1 MSSSLIDQA
10 IASLGRAQTVNY
22 ANVICAA
29 LIAYDYLLTLPDEIR
44 LIWPAKWNAGKIMFF
59 LTRYPVFVDTSLTIV
74 NLIQPNVKL
83 SLCKPIYQAAAW
95 MSFAGITIAEIIMMM
110 RVYAIWGAKKQVLI
124 FLVIFN
130 LGIIIPDIVLLERS
144 LRSLVYEFMPSPFPT
159 LAPCVLIDADL
170 SVYIDFILIMVSE
183 FVVIVMTVWKCFSEW
198 RARRS
203 SLMKALLED
212 GVQYFVC
219 MFAISFANL
228 LVVKTAVVDFS
239 GLLFLIQRV
248 LHAILSARILMHI
261 REVVRPEAD
270 VEVSDMSFA
279 DAPNA
284 KNQQSI
290 ANSLSQM
297 DFGEQQ
303 SSGTFGGTNSQ
314 IQSMESRP
322 GFFKSLKAGPLNG
335 VHITRGTIADEELH
349 QVIGGSGTELAEKR
363 VFDFRL
369 QG

>member
-10 IASLGRAQTVNY
+10 ITSLGRAQTVNY

-29 LIAYDYLLTLPDEIR
+29 LITYDYFLTLPDEMR

-59 LTRYPVFVDTSLTIV
+59 LTRYPVFVDTSLTII
-74 NLIQPNVKL
+74 NLIQPNLKL
-83 SLCKPIYQAAAW
+83 SLCKPTYQAGAW

-110 RVYAIWGAKKQVLI
+110 RVYAIWGAKREVAI

-144 LRSLVYEFMPSPFPT
+144 LRSLVFMPSPFPT

-183 FVVIVMTVWKCFSEW
+183 FVVIVMTFWKCFSEW
-198 RARRS
+198 RASRS

-261 REVVRPEAD
+261 REVVRPEAGA
-270 VEVSDMSFA
+270 EVSDMSFA

-284 KNQQSI
+284 KNQQSV

-303 SSGTFGGTNSQ
+303 SSGTFGSTSNQ
-314 IQSMESRP
+314 IQSVESRP
-322 GFFKSLKAGPLNG
+322 GFYKSLKSGPLDG

-349 QVIGGSGTELAEKR
+349 QTIGACGTELAEKR
-363 VFDFRL
+363 V
-369 QG
+369 

>member
-1 MSSSLIDQA
+1 MSSSLIDQT
-10 IASLGRAQTVNY
+10 ITSLGRAQTVNY

-44 LIWPAKWNAGKIMFF
+44 FIWPAKWNAGKIMFF
-59 LTRYPVFVDTSLTIV
+59 LTRYPAFVDTSLTIV
-74 NLIQPNVKL
+74 NLIQPNLKL

-110 RVYAIWGAKKQVLI
+110 RVHAIWGAKKQVLI

-144 LRSLVYEFMPSPFPT
+144 LRSLVFMPSPFPT

-198 RARRS
+198 RASRS

-228 LVVKTAVVDFS
+228 LVVKTALVDFS

-279 DAPNA
+279 DAPNIT
-284 KNQQSI
+284 KSV

-303 SSGTFGGTNSQ
+303 SSGTFGSTTSQ
-314 IQSMESRP
+314 IQSVESRP
-322 GFFKSLKAGPLNG
+322 GFFKSLKPGPLNG

-349 QVIGGSGTELAEKR
+349 QVIGGGGGLPTELAEKG
-363 VFDFRL
+363 V
-369 QG
+369 

>member
-10 IASLGRAQTVNY
+10 ITSLGRAQTVNVRLQVDMLDCRVDIERL
-22 ANVICAA
+22 AVCECPGVICAA
-29 LIAYDYLLTLPDEIR
+29 LIAYNYLLTLPDEIR

-74 NLIQPNVKL
+74 NMIQPNLKL

-110 RVYAIWGAKKQVLI
+110 RVYAIWGAKREILI
-124 FLVIFN
+124 F

-144 LRSLVYEFMPSPFPT
+144 LRSLVFMPSPFPT

-198 RARRS
+198 RASRS

-261 REVVRPEAD
+261 REVVRPEAGA
-270 VEVSDMSFA
+270 EVSDMYFA

-284 KNQQSI
+284 KNQQSV
-290 ANSLSQM
+290 ADSLSQM

-303 SSGTFGGTNSQ
+303 SNGTFGSTNSQ
-314 IQSMESRP
+314 TQSVESRP
-322 GFFKSLKAGPLNG
+322 VFFKNLKPGPLNG
-335 VHITRGTIADEELH
+335 VHITRGTIADE
-349 QVIGGSGTELAEKR
+349 VKNCIK
-363 VFDFRL
+363 
-369 QG
+369 